1 MDDEILTAYHESGH
15 AVIAYA
21 LGGRIQ
27 GMQLGGDA
35 DEWLPARFG
44 DCRIQWGRVDPN
56 LDWQRKRE
64 ILTILAGPVAEMVYR
79 GESLHPA
86 CYAPWRHDWEQAWHT
101 AVPIWAD
108 EERRM
113 RGLENIVVEL
123 RQHVQMDRVWAAVAA
138 LADELAAHEMLE
150 EDWIEDILGFWFR

>member
-64 ILTILAGPVAEMVYR
+64 ILTILAGPVAEMVYL

-101 AVPIWAD
+101 AKPIWAD

-113 RGLENIVVEL
+113 RGLETIVVEL